1 MVRSRVMVRPRVV
14 SVCANAVAAKPII
27 MIAAYSSRCELSA
40 MNADPALTA
49 SRPSELR
56 ATLRLALP
64 MVLVQVG
71 LMAMGTVDTVMV
83 GHVSGDV
90 LAAVALGNIYFFNVS
105 IFGIGTLMA
114 LDPLVAQAVG
124 ARDDASISRAAQ
136 RGAVLAVLITIA
148 TSLLL
153 LPSRRIFLAF
163 HQPPAIVDDAAGYL
177 LISIAGVFPFF
188 AFVVFQQT
196 LQALGRVAPIV

>member
-40 MNADPALTA
+40 MNPDPALTA

-71 LMAMGTVDTVMV
+71 IMAMGTVDTLMV

-105 IFGIGTLMA
+105 IFGTGTLMA
-114 LDPLVAQAVG
+114 LDPLVSQAVG
-124 ARDDASISRAAQ
+124 AGDETAIARATQ
-136 RGAVLAVLITIA
+136 RGAILAIA
-148 TSLLL
+148 ISIVTAVLL
-153 LPSRRIFLAF
+153 LPSAAVLRAF
-163 HQPPAIVDDAAGYL
+163 HQPPAIIGDAASY
-177 LISIAGVFPFF
+177 
-188 AFVVFQQT
+188 
-196 LQALGRVAPIV
+196 